1 MTQQRMIALDVGDVR
16 IGVAASD
23 ETNTIAIAVSV
34 IKRKDMASDIKQIN
48 SFVQEYNAGKI
59 IVGLPLTLRGEESIQ
74 AKKVRDF
81 INTLT
86 QGVTVPI
93 ETFDERLTTAQ
104 SEKFLISADVSRS
117 KRRKVIDKMAAQLIL
132 QTYMETKGK
141 N

>member
-1 MTQQRMIALDVGDVR
+1 MIALDVGDVR